1 LPQSSRERIIAR
13 RKLKRRYTRDG
24 EPGLVPQPGTISL
37 FVRDLFGLAKRWRS
51 AVIREIKPPSESA
64 VAELRL
70 GLTVTSLYTLVSL
83 GLILVFT

>member
-1 LPQSSRERIIAR
+1 
-13 RKLKRRYTRDG
+13 
-24 EPGLVPQPGTISL
+24 
-37 FVRDLFGLAKRWRS
+37 
-51 AVIREIKPPSESA
+51 VIREIKPPSESA